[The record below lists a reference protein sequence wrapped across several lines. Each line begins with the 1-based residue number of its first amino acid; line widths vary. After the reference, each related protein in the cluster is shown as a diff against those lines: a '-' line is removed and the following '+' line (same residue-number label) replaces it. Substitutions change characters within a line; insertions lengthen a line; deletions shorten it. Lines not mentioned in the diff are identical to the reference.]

1 MTRVEALAELQDLL
15 VGLPAGTLEDRTAKA
30 AERLAVHPEADV
42 LRGLLVELALSH
54 LVEAAGRCPL

>member
-1 MTRVEALAELQDLL
+1 MTRMEALAELQVLV
-15 VGLPAGTLEDRTAKA
+15 VGLPPGTLEEMTAKA

-54 LVEAAGRCPL
+54 LVETAGRG